1 MMYNDQMKN
10 RLKRI
15 EGQIRG
21 ILRMMDE
28 ENDCKSVITQLSASR
43 TALDRTIGL
52 IVSSNLIEC
61 IQNPENAEEKTQE
74 EMMNEAINLLVK
86 SR

>member
-1 MMYNDQMKN
+1 MEYDQQVRN

-15 EGQIRG
+15 DGQIQG

-28 ENDCKSVITQLSASR
+28 GKDCKQVITQLSASR
-43 TALDRTIGL
+43 SAIDRTIGL
-52 IVSSNLIEC
+52 VVSTNLVNC
-61 IQNPENAEEKTQE
+61 IQGDGNEENKSHEELIQD
-74 EMMNEAINLLVK
+74 AVNLLVK